1 MFFRQIKWVALASA
15 GLLLS
20 SCQPGQ
26 SQGRA
31 VKFGPTPVYRLG
43 KGAQEVAPDKAL
55 TDFYEQRFNFHPR
68 FNQPLHRLVRGNGPD
83 VYLGLVVPPGPAD
96 LAVLTR
102 PDSVWQVVLASRA
115 EPRGAGQLALLRDP
129 RRGEYN
135 VRYVGKAAKSGNTHV
150 INLLTTDS
158 TVARSYY
165 SADKL
170 FRGDLLL

>member
-1 MFFRQIKWVALASA
+1 MMAVVAASA

-31 VKFGPTPVYRLG
+31 VRFGPTPVYRLA
-43 KGAQEVAPDKAL
+43 KGAQEVVPDKA
-55 TDFYEQRFNFHPR
+55 TTQFYEQRFNFHPR

-83 VYLGLVVPPGPAD
+83 VYLGLVVPPGPTD
-96 LAVLTR
+96 LAVLIR
-102 PDSVWQVVLASRA
+102 PDSVWQAVANRT
-115 EPRGAGQLALLRDP
+115 EPQGQLAMFRNP

-135 VRYVGKAAKSGNTHV
+135 VRYAGKAVKTGNIHV

-158 TVARSYY
+158 TLARSYY

-170 FRGDLLL
+170 FKGNLLL